1 MTEADEAAKDPEQ
14 ASAPDVPASEPPE
27 PAVPVEPAETD
38 QTAPSEAAPERA
50 LNADGRE
57 RPGFLLEFP
66 ADPELQRLVRAFE
79 AGNYEAVREGAPKLA
94 AQTEDPAVRGAARE
108 LRRRIDPDP
117 LMKYLL
123 WVAIALF
130 VFVVWYTYQNHA
142 R

>member
-1 MTEADEAAKDPEQ
+1 MTEVDQASESAGSGSTREVSTEQPAPDAEAKGEAAATEN
-14 ASAPDVPASEPPE
+14 
-27 PAVPVEPAETD
+27 AVD
-38 QTAPSEAAPERA
+38 ERA

-57 RPGFLLEFP
+57 RPGFLLDFP
-66 ADPELQRLVRAFE
+66 HDPELDRLVQAFE
-79 AGNYEAVREGAPKLA
+79 AGNYEAVRRGAPRLA
-94 AQTEDPAVRGAARE
+94 ETTENPVVRSAARE
-108 LRRRIDPDP
+108 LRKRIDPDP

>member
-1 MTEADEAAKDPEQ
+1 MTEADEAVEDPEQ
-14 ASAPDVPASEPPE
+14 ASPPDE
-27 PAVPVEPAETD
+27 PAGDPQEAAD
-38 QTAPSEAAPERA
+38 GAQAPSSEAAPART

-94 AQTEDPAVRGAARE
+94 AKTEDPAVRGAARE

-123 WVAIALF
+123 WVAVGLF

>member
-1 MTEADEAAKDPEQ
+1 VIRGVMTEVDEATQEPEQ
-14 ASAPDVPASEPPE
+14 PPLAGEGEPEPPPAAQAQTE
-27 PAVPVEPAETD
+27 PLKN
-38 QTAPSEAAPERA
+38 S
-50 LNADGRE
+50 LGADGRE

-66 ADPELQRLVRAFE
+66 DDPELQRLVRAFE
-79 AGNYEAVREGAPKLA
+79 AGNYEAVRLGAPRLA
-94 AQTEDPAVRGAARE
+94 ETTEDLAVRGAARE

-130 VFVVWYTYQNHA
+130 VFVVWYTYQNHS